1 MKDREKWHI
10 IPDHHP
16 AIIDKPL
23 FEQVQA
29 TQRRFSQPHKVKHD
43 YPLKGIV
50 FCGCCGHALSRTSQK
65 TARYICRHSQ
75 ADKSLSCHNAAYN
88 AAKLEQAVLLLM
100 KKQLE
105 VTLPVNPDGTIQLKA
120 VVEERSAYEQQMD
133 ELLDCKQNLF
143 EQYLMSEIT
152 LESYQA
158 QKAIYDER
166 LLLIKSAYAA
176 VVAQAKKKQ
185 EELERRSSRQNAAK
199 LLEDADELTTAMV
212 SLLIEKVRVFPN
224 KKIEIE
230 YKVRDIFE

>member
-1 MKDREKWHI
+1 MR
-10 IPDHHP
+10 
-16 AIIDKPL
+16 
-23 FEQVQA
+23 
-29 TQRRFSQPHKVKHD
+29 
-43 YPLKGIV
+43 
-50 FCGCCGHALSRTSQK
+50 CCGRQ
-65 TARYICRHSQ
+65 R
-75 ADKSLSCHNAAYN
+75 KSLSCHNAAYN

-224 KKIEIE
+224 K
-230 YKVRDIFE
+230 

>member
-1 MKDREKWHI
+1 
-10 IPDHHP
+10 
-16 AIIDKPL
+16 
-23 FEQVQA
+23 
-29 TQRRFSQPHKVKHD
+29 
-43 YPLKGIV
+43 
-50 FCGCCGHALSRTSQK
+50 
-65 TARYICRHSQ
+65 
-75 ADKSLSCHNAAYN
+75 
-88 AAKLEQAVLLLM
+88 M

-105 VTLPVNPDGTIQLKA
+105 ATLPVNPDGTIQLKA

-133 ELLDCKQNLF
+133 ELLDCKQSLF
-143 EQYLMSEIT
+143 EQYLMGEIT

-185 EELERRSSRQNAAK
+185 EELERRSNRQNAAK

-230 YKVRDIFE
+230 YKVQDIFE

>member
-1 MKDREKWHI
+1 
-10 IPDHHP
+10 
-16 AIIDKPL
+16 
-23 FEQVQA
+23 
-29 TQRRFSQPHKVKHD
+29 
-43 YPLKGIV
+43 
-50 FCGCCGHALSRTSQK
+50 
-65 TARYICRHSQ
+65 
-75 ADKSLSCHNAAYN
+75 
-88 AAKLEQAVLLLM
+88 M

-105 VTLPVNPDGTIQLKA
+105 ATLPVNPDGTIQLKA

-133 ELLDCKQNLF
+133 ELLDCKQSLF
-143 EQYLMSEIT
+143 EQYLMGEIT

-185 EELERRSSRQNAAK
+185 EELERRSSRQSAAK

-230 YKVRDIFE
+230 YKARDIFE

>member
-1 MKDREKWHI
+1 
-10 IPDHHP
+10 
-16 AIIDKPL
+16 
-23 FEQVQA
+23 
-29 TQRRFSQPHKVKHD
+29 
-43 YPLKGIV
+43 
-50 FCGCCGHALSRTSQK
+50 
-65 TARYICRHSQ
+65 
-75 ADKSLSCHNAAYN
+75 
-88 AAKLEQAVLLLM
+88 M

-105 VTLPVNPDGTIQLKA
+105 ATLPVNPDGTIQLKA

-143 EQYLMSEIT
+143 EQYLMGEIT

-230 YKVRDIFE
+230 YKVQDIFE

>member
-1 MKDREKWHI
+1 
-10 IPDHHP
+10 
-16 AIIDKPL
+16 
-23 FEQVQA
+23 
-29 TQRRFSQPHKVKHD
+29 
-43 YPLKGIV
+43 
-50 FCGCCGHALSRTSQK
+50 
-65 TARYICRHSQ
+65 
-75 ADKSLSCHNAAYN
+75 
-88 AAKLEQAVLLLM
+88 M

-105 VTLPVNPDGTIQLKA
+105 ATLPVNPDGTIQLKA

-133 ELLDCKQNLF
+133 ELLDCKQSLF
-143 EQYLMSEIT
+143 EQYLMGEIT

-230 YKVRDIFE
+230 YKVQDIFE